1 MHKRKAIRNKILTK
15 YYVLFVE
22 SDIEP
27 SLLGPYKTQKER
39 DAKAK
44 ELKVTEDGYA
54 NDENGIFWMD
64 VTNGVPKVGVYG
76 GGFFEDK

>member
-1 MHKRKAIRNKILTK
+1 MHKRKAIRNKILAI

-27 SLLGPYKTQKER
+27 SLLSIQNTKER

-64 VTNGVPKVGVYG
+64 VINGVPNVGVYG
-76 GGFFEDK
+76 GRFFDDK

>member
-1 MHKRKAIRNKILTK
+1 MHKRRAPRNKKLTK

-22 SDIEP
+22 GDIEP

-39 DAKAK
+39 DAKAR
-44 ELKVTEDGYA
+44 ELKINEEGYA

-64 VTNGVPKVGVYG
+64 VTNGVPEVGFYN
-76 GGFFEDK
+76 GGFFEEK